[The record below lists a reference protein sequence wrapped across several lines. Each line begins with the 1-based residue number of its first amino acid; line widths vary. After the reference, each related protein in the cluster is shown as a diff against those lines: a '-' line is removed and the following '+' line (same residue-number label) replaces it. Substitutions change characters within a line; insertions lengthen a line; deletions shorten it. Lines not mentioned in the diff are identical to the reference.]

1 MKGFTFIE
9 VLIVTV
15 VIAFLL
21 VFTLPWAIRFYR
33 VQQID
38 NTTEEVIQTLR
49 RAQLKAMSV
58 NSDSVF
64 GVYFGLTSQYVL
76 FRGNSYPTRDDEEI
90 FYILDDISFSGIS
103 EVTFLKLTGAPDIT
117 GNIIIS
123 LDNQTRTININSLG
137 RVNLE

>member
-15 VIAFLL
+15 VVAFLL

-38 NTTEEVIQTLR
+38 NVTEEVVQTLR

-58 NSDSVF
+58 NKDSPF
-64 GVYFGLTSQYVL
+64 GVYFGSAGQYVL
-76 FRGNSYPTRDDEEI
+76 FRGNSYDTRDDEEVL
-90 FYILDDISFSGIS
+90 YILDDISFSGIS
-103 EVTFLKLTGAPDIT
+103 EVTFLKLNGNPDPV
-117 GNIIIS
+117 GNIMIS
-123 LDNQTRTININSLG
+123 LDNETRIININSLG

>member
-21 VFTLPWAIRFYR
+21 VFTLPSAIRFYR

-38 NTTEEVIQTLR
+38 NITEEVVQTLR

-58 NSDSVF
+58 NNDSVF
-64 GVYFGLTSQYVL
+64 GVYFGLTGQYIL
-76 FRGNSYPTRDDEEI
+76 FRGNSYNTRDDEEI
-90 FYILDDISFSGIS
+90 FYTLDDISFSGIS
-103 EVTFLKLTGAPDIT
+103 EVIFLKLIGDPNIT

-123 LDNQTRTININSLG
+123 LDNETRTININSLG
-137 RVNLE
+137 RINLE